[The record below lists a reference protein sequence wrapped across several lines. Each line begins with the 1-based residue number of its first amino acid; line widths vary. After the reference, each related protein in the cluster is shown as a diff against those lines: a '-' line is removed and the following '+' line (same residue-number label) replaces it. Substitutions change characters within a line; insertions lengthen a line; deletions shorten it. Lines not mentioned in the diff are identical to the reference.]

1 MLKALKR
8 GFYSRPSALVA
19 KELLGKIIVREFPGK
34 KITARIVETEAYLGK
49 NDPASHAAGKM
60 TKRNSV
66 MFGDPGRAYVYFC
79 YGCHFMFNTV
89 TEKKGKAG
97 AVLLRAVESAGQVP
111 RANGPGKLAKYLRIG
126 RAFNEHDLT
135 SGKKL
140 FIADDGFVPGKT
152 GRSGRVGISG
162 AREKLLRFFIKGNPH
177 VSKYR

>member
-1 MLKALKR
+1 LLKVLKR
-8 GFYSRPSALVA
+8 GFYARSSALVA
-19 KELLGKIIVREFPGK
+19 KDLLGKIIVREFPGK

-66 MFGDPGRAYVYFC
+66 MFGAPGRAYVYFC

-97 AVLLRAVESAGQVP
+97 AVLIRAVESAGNTP
-111 RANGPGKLAKYLRIG
+111 RANGPGKLSKYLSIG
-126 RAFNEHDLT
+126 RALNEHDLT
-135 SGKKL
+135 SGNGL
-140 FIADDGFVPGKT
+140 YIADDGFSPGKIWK
-152 GRSGRVGISG
+152 SGRVGISG
-162 AREKLLRFFIKGNPH
+162 AKKKLLRFFLKDNRH

>member
-1 MLKALKR
+1 LLKVLRR
-8 GFYSRPSALVA
+8 GFYARRSALVA
-19 KELLGKIIVREFPGK
+19 GELLGKIIVREFPGK

-49 NDPASHAAGKM
+49 NDPASHAAGKL

-66 MFGDPGRAYVYFC
+66 MFGVPGHAYVYFC

-97 AVLLRAVESAGQVP
+97 AVLIRAVESDGRVP

-126 RAFNEHDLT
+126 RAFNEHDLA

-140 FIADDGFVPGKT
+140 YIADDGYAPGKI
-152 GRSGRVGISG
+152 GRSGRIGISG
-162 AREKLLRFFIKGNPH
+162 AREKLLRFFIKENPH